1 MNSLNYTQMET
12 NGTIIYIAMIF
23 SIILISFLM
32 RRNLRD
38 QKDLKDFLNE
48 EVKCKERNEI
58 NKNI

>member
-1 MNSLNYTQMET
+1 MET